1 MTLLTLSISAA
12 LCAQNGVDP
21 FVAQAVEKVSRTE
34 LAAMHTLLAVEPH
47 VAGSVGDAREIER
60 IAKAFVDYGLVVEID
75 RLELL
80 LPRPKESVLE
90 IVDAEFP
97 ASADGTIAPRRGVL
111 PLAITEPNL
120 AIDPQ
125 TAHPDLNVGWNAWS
139 GSGDVEAAVVYVN
152 YGTREDFAQLA
163 SLGVDTKGKI
173 ALARYGGNFRGYK
186 AKFAH
191 DAGFAALV
199 IFTDPADTGS
209 GQGGVWPESG
219 GWANDTCIQ
228 RGSLLTLPYPGDPGT
243 PGRKSVA
250 GIVRAPTEELLP
262 KIPVQPIGYAAAR
275 EILSRMKGA
284 IAPASWIGG
293 LPCAYRLTSDASES
307 DVGVRL
313 RLKIVQERVVQ
324 STANVIARLEGAT
337 IPEEFVVVGC
347 HHDAWCFGAA
357 DPLAGTIC
365 MMESARDFALLA
377 KEGKRADRTI
387 VFAAWGAE
395 EYGIVGSTEWVEGL
409 ERELSARCV
418 AYINLDMAAMGLKP
432 SFAASPWLRDEVL
445 RAASAVPAPDGDGTA
460 FDLLPRVSP
469 ESATRAIGELGG
481 GSDYVAFWCRALVP
495 SVAIYSG
502 GSAGNSYHS
511 NYDTVA
517 WYQATVGADY
527 RAAELVTRLTNAFV
541 ARMSN
546 KSVAGFAA
554 ASTIETL
561 SARLTAAV
569 RRANDAKLPSRAIEA
584 LVIRVDAIGALASQC
599 DEALRVLDAEGKTLD
614 AQTRAALAACRIAFK
629 APHGLNGRPW
639 FSNLY
644 AATDRFTGYGTSV
657 LPEISEA
664 IEDADVA
671 RLAIATARFDEAVLR
686 LESAF
691 TALHSSL
698 ARARAQR
705 KV

>member
-60 IAKAFVDYGLVVEID
+60 IAKAFVDYGLIVEID

-395 EYGIVGSTEWVEGL
+395 EYGIFGSTEFVE
-409 ERELSARCV
+409 RDSAALSARAV
-418 AYINLDMAAMGLKP
+418 AYINLDMAAMGLNP
-432 SFAASPWLRDEVL
+432 GGAVSPTLR
-445 RAASAVPAPDGDGTA
+445 SAVARALVDAPD
-460 FDLLPRVSP
+460 
-469 ESATRAIGELGG
+469 ATREKSAVDVWAKAPDNSLAMGDLGG
-481 GSDYVAFWCRALVP
+481 GSDYVAFWCHAGVP
-495 SVAIYSG
+495 SIALSSG
-502 GSAGNSYHS
+502 GSQGSTYHS

-584 LVIRVDAIGALASQC
+584 IAIRVDAIGALASQC